1 MSRRYVEEED
11 AFPRAVC
18 GSAQREWEYAKVRIL
33 AAPAAAAGTGV
44 VANATVPKW
53 SSVSGE
59 EYRREMRSAL
69 AHLRGEGATVVL
81 VCSYE
86 AGGIV
91 AVRGGGGAARPRR
104 LREITRDA
112 SRL

>member
-11 AFPRAVC
+11 TFPRAVC
-18 GSAQREWEYAKVRIL
+18 GSAQREWGDAKVRIL
-33 AAPAAAAGTGV
+33 TAPADAAGTGV

-53 SSVSGE
+53 SSVSGDA
-59 EYRREMRSAL
+59 YRREMRRAL
-69 AHLRGEGATVVL
+69 AHLRDEGATVVL

-91 AVRGGGGAARPRR
+91 AVGEGEGRLGVGDCAR
-104 LREITRDA
+104 
-112 SRL
+112 SRKM